1 MWMAAMAPQ
10 ALHTAP
16 QTQSAPTRLEGKGR
30 GGPVAARYIADVI
43 SDARSIAEC
52 IWVSLLLYRCEPA
65 VAGGS
70 LYVWNTSRRFHLW
83 RGAGRYRASRQCDAH
98 SRLRQCR

>member
-16 QTQSAPTRLEGKGR
+16 QTQSAPTRLEGKGREGKGR

-52 IWVSLLLYRCEPA
+52 IWVKVCFCIGASLRLLAAR
-65 VAGGS
+65 S
-70 LYVWNTSRRFHLW
+70 TSGTLADASICGAAQDGTGRR
-83 RGAGRYRASRQCDAH
+83 A
-98 SRLRQCR
+98 

>member
-30 GGPVAARYIADVI
+30 GGAAATRYIADVI

-52 IWVSLLLYRCEPA
+52 IRVKVCFCKGAAERSTAEKCHKITPLD
-65 VAGGS
+65 S
-70 LYVWNTSRRFHLW
+70 T
-83 RGAGRYRASRQCDAH
+83 AGR
-98 SRLRQCR
+98 